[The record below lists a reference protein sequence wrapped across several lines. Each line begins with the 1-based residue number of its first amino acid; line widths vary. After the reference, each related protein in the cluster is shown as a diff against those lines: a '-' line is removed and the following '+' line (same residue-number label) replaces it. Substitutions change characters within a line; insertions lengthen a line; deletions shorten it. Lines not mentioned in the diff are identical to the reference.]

1 MKSVNLQ
8 LDHNNSIEITQID
21 DNLFEVRLDING
33 SISMYYMTRAQLENL
48 DQLCADIRI
57 ETIRAGLLND

>member
-1 MKSVNLQ
+1 MKSVNIQ

-21 DNLFEVRLDING
+21 DTLFEVRLSMDG

-48 DQLCADIRI
+48 EQLGVDSRI
-57 ETIRAGLLND
+57 EMIRAGLLHE

>member
-21 DNLFEVRLDING
+21 NTLFEVRLGING

-48 DQLCADIRI
+48 ELGADVHI